1 MSPLPTNRAYH
12 EKRQVSDTVSRT
24 RKDARGQQ
32 GTVIEVV
39 KVGSDAFD
47 MWINHEICQH
57 NAPEAALPE
66 LLCIRYGFC
75 GEEYEA
81 ILQEIEREGKK
92 VIVL

>member
-1 MSPLPTNRAYH
+1 LPANRAYY
-12 EKRQVSDTVSRT
+12 EKRQVSDIVSRT
-24 RKDARGQQ
+24 RKDARRQQ

-47 MWINHEICQH
+47 LLINREIFRH
-57 NAPEAALPE
+57 NAPEAVLPE

-81 ILQEIEREGKK
+81 ILEEIEQEGKK